1 MSSINTLESTTERTT
16 SLFKLT
22 WPIFIELILQMLV
35 SNVDQLMLS
44 RVSENS
50 VAAVGNVNQIMNF
63 LLITFS
69 IITMATTIL
78 VSQYLGAKNYGK
90 VSEIYSVAVFSNLV
104 FSILISILLLCFNGI
119 FFKWLRMPSELLRD
133 AKTYISIIGGG
144 IFLQAI
150 FMTYSAILRS
160 NSLMKQGMYVSAIV
174 NIVNIL
180 GNFLF
185 ISGAFGIPKLGVEGV
200 AISSVLSR
208 LIGVIV
214 IIYIFKQNIK
224 QKVSLKHLNP
234 FPKEIFK
241 KLMMIGLPS
250 GGESVSYNFSQMV
263 ILTFINMMGTSS
275 VATKA
280 YVGIL
285 VWFSFIYGS
294 AVSQANQIRV
304 GYLIG
309 ANNEDEA
316 YKKVLETLRPAA
328 FISVGVSIIL
338 FIFSDNLLGIFTS
351 NPEILKLGK
360 QVLFIDVLLEFGRS
374 FNLVIIRGMQA
385 AGDIKY
391 PIFIGVLSMW
401 IVATGLSYIFGIVL
415 GLGLSGIWI
424 AMMCDEC
431 LRGLIFYIRWR
442 RGTWRSKRIVN

>member
-1 MSSINTLESTTERTT
+1 
-16 SLFKLT
+16 
-22 WPIFIELILQMLV
+22 
-35 SNVDQLMLS
+35 MLS

-224 QKVSLKHLNP
+224 QKVSLKYLNP

>member
-1 MSSINTLESTTERTT
+1 MSSINTLERTTERTT

-44 RVSENS
+44 RVSENA

-78 VSQYLGAKNYGK
+78 VSQYLGAEHYGK
-90 VSEIYSVAVFSNLV
+90 ISEIYSVAVFSNLV

-119 FFKWLRMPSELLRD
+119 FFKWLRMPSELLID

-174 NIVNIL
+174 NAINIL

-185 ISGAFGIPKLGVEGV
+185 INGAFGIPKLGVEGV

-208 LIGVIV
+208 LIGAIV

-224 QKVSLKHLNP
+224 QKVSLKYLNP

-241 KLMMIGLPS
+241 KLMMIGLPA

-263 ILTFINMMGTSS
+263 ILTFINMIGTSS

-309 ANNEDEA
+309 ANKEDEA

-328 FISVGVSIIL
+328 FISVGVSIVL

-401 IVATGLSYIFGIVL
+401 IVATGLSYVFGIVL
-415 GLGLSGIWI
+415 GLGLRGIWI

-442 RGTWRSKRIVN
+442 RGTWRSKSVVN

>member
-1 MSSINTLESTTERTT
+1 MSGINVLEQKNKSIN

-44 RVSENS
+44 RVSENA

-78 VSQYLGAKNYGK
+78 VSQYLGAENYEK
-90 VSEIYSVAVFSNLV
+90 VSEIYSVAIFSNLA
-104 FSILISILLLCFNGI
+104 FSILISIILLCFNGI
-119 FFKWLRMPSELLRD
+119 FFKWLQMPDELLRN
-133 AKTYISIIGGG
+133 AKMYISIIGGG

-160 NSLMKQGMYVSAIV
+160 NGLMKQGMYVSAVFNVI
-174 NIVNIL
+174 NIL

-200 AISSVLSR
+200 AISSVVSR
-208 LIGVIV
+208 FVGVMF
-214 IIYIFKQNIK
+214 IIYIFKHNIK
-224 QKVSLKHLNP
+224 QQVSFKYLNP

-241 KLMMIGLPS
+241 KLMNIGLPS
-250 GGESVSYNFSQMV
+250 GGESVSYNLSQMV
-263 ILTFINMMGTSS
+263 ILTFINIMGTSS
-275 VATKA
+275 IATKA

-285 VWFSFIYGS
+285 AWFSFIYGS
-294 AVSQANQIRV
+294 AVSQGNQIRI

-309 ANNEDEA
+309 GNDEEEA
-316 YKKVLETLRPAA
+316 YKKVLQTLKPAA
-328 FISVGVSIIL
+328 FVSVIVSILL
-338 FIFSDNLLGIFTS
+338 FLFSDNLLRVFTS
-351 NPEILKLGK
+351 NPEILNLGK
-360 QVLFIDVLLEFGRS
+360 KVLFIDIFLEFGRA

-401 IVATGLSYIFGIVL
+401 IVATGLSYVFGIVFKM
-415 GLGLSGIWI
+415 GLVGIWL

-442 RGTWRSKRIVN
+442 RGKWRAKCIVT

>member
-1 MSSINTLESTTERTT
+1 MSSENIIDKKT
-16 SLFKLT
+16 SLFRLT

-69 IITMATTIL
+69 VITMATTIL
-78 VSQYLGAKNYGK
+78 VSQYLGAKNYEK
-90 VSEIYSVAVFSNLV
+90 VSEVYSVSVFSNLAFSV
-104 FSILISILLLCFNGI
+104 FISLILLCFNEV
-119 FFKWLRMPSELLRD
+119 FFKCLRMPNELLSD
-133 AKTYISIIGGG
+133 AKMYISIIGGG

-150 FMTYSAILRS
+150 LMTYSAILRS
-160 NSLMKQGMYVSAIV
+160 NGLMKQGMYVSAIV
-174 NIVNIL
+174 NVINII
-180 GNFLF
+180 GNSIF
-185 ISGAFGIPKLGVEGV
+185 ITGSFGVPKLGVEGV

-208 LIGVIV
+208 LIGVMV
-214 IIYIFKQNIK
+214 IIFIFKKNVK
-224 QKVSLKHLNP
+224 GKVSLSYLKP
-234 FPKEIFK
+234 FPKQTFK
-241 KLMMIGLPS
+241 RLMMIGLPA

-263 ILTFINMMGTSS
+263 ILTFVNMMGTSS

-280 YVGIL
+280 YVNIL
-285 VWFSFIYGS
+285 VWFSFIYGA

-309 ANNEDEA
+309 AKNEDEA
-316 YKKVLETLRPAA
+316 YKKVLQTLRPAA
-328 FISVGVSIIL
+328 MISVSASIIL
-338 FIFSDNLLGIFTS
+338 FILSNQLLGIFTS
-351 NPEILKLGK
+351 NIEILSLGK
-360 QVLFIDVLLEFGRS
+360 KLLFIDILLEFGRA
-374 FNLVIIRGMQA
+374 FNMVIIKGMQA

-401 IVATGLSYIFGIVL
+401 SVATGLAYVFGIKL
-415 GLGLSGIWI
+415 GWGLQGVWI

-431 LRGLIFYIRWR
+431 LRGCIFYVRWR
-442 RGTWRSKRIVN
+442 RGTWRNKSVFA